1 MSEMEFESTNN
12 FGGERPRRTTV
23 RTTGILQNNLN
34 TTLTAHIDLVNLNDE
49 PVEVRVQVLNWGTAV
64 TQTNPLGTLLDVTQ
78 TLAANT
84 RTALNAAVTATNHY
98 EVRLI
103 VGRNGNRENV
113 LLTTYGRTS
122 IGGGQVNGLS
132 VLPSQLLTVEIDGCL

>member
-1 MSEMEFESTNN
+1 MEFESTHDR
-12 FGGERPRRTTV
+12 GGGHHRRTTV

-34 TTLTAHIDLVNLNDE
+34 VALTAHIDLVNLNDE
-49 PVEVRVQVLNWGTAV
+49 PVEVRVQVLNWGDAV
-64 TQTNPLGTLLDVTQ
+64 TQTNPVGTLLDVTQ

-84 RTALNAAVTATNHY
+84 RTALNATVVATNHY

-103 VGRNGNRENV
+103 VGRNGNAENV

-122 IGGGQVNGLS
+122 IGGGQVVGLS
-132 VLPSQLLTVEIDGCL
+132 VLPSQLLTVELDSHCL